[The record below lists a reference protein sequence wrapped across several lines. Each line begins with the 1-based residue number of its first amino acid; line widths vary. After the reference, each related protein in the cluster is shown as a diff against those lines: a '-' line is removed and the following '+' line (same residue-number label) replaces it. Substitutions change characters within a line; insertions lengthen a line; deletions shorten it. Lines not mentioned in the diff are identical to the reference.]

1 MSFQHNW
8 RGYKQPKKKQV
19 LPNNQWR
26 KAGFLTKK
34 DNSNEYSLLWKS
46 SKLHIMWE
54 SLQIFKQPKHKAK
67 KFQQNN
73 TVNPSQRTNI
83 THVPAQAEGT
93 QTELGKTQSLHK
105 EQHSAMT
112 SQISTHPL
120 GKRQFK
126 NTPATSA
133 LKTRQPHKP
142 LQLGNVLANAQS
154 SNQVTTK
161 LI

>member
-1 MSFQHNW
+1 
-8 RGYKQPKKKQV
+8 
-19 LPNNQWR
+19 
-26 KAGFLTKK
+26 
-34 DNSNEYSLLWKS
+34 
-46 SKLHIMWE
+46 MWE
-54 SLQIFKQPKHKAK
+54 SLQIFKQLKDKAK

-93 QTELGKTQSLHK
+93 QTELGKTRSLHK

-142 LQLGNVLANAQS
+142 LQLGNVLVNAQS
-154 SNQVTTK
+154 SNPVTTK